1 MLFPNGKRPDS
12 AAIRALAKGSA
23 LFDLSLDPFLEG
35 GEAEGWVEL
44 LFNGLTF
51 DLLDLAP
58 GAGSEL
64 GPIVHSFDL
73 PQGFVSQDYEA
84 VTLRPGPHIA
94 GGGMMFPVVRCMAQL
109 SAELTRLPDAAA
121 VIWHPARASSGAE
134 YFRRGVLRW
143 LEGRVFPGLG
153 LTALAACDDGT
164 WKSEGLS
171 LFTGQE
177 VFLEAGV
184 APDSASAAKTA
195 LRLINWLVEHG
206 GISVPV
212 TFTSPEGQTFHL
224 APDEAGSVVRVSR
237 DAR

>member
-1 MLFPNGKRPDS
+1 
-12 AAIRALAKGSA
+12 
-23 LFDLSLDPFLEG
+23 
-35 GEAEGWVEL
+35 
-44 LFNGLTF
+44 
-51 DLLDLAP
+51 
-58 GAGSEL
+58 
-64 GPIVHSFDL
+64 
-73 PQGFVSQDYEA
+73 
-84 VTLRPGPHIA
+84 
-94 GGGMMFPVVRCMAQL
+94 MFPVVRCMAQL
-109 SAELTRLPDAAA
+109 AAELARLPDAAV

-143 LEGRVFPGLG
+143 LEGGVFPGLG

-177 VFLEAGV
+177 VLLAADI
-184 APDSASAAKTA
+184 APDTASAAKTA

-224 APDEAGSVVRVSR
+224 SPYEEGSIVRVSR
-237 DAR
+237 EAR